1 MTRALKLC
9 VRQQANTWFLFGLA
23 ALAVYLVYL
32 VARPFLSP
40 LFAAVVLAVVFHPL
54 HARMSISVRRSN
66 LAATLSTV
74 LVILIV
80 SIPAVALGIAVTREL
95 GDLYRSLSDKS
106 AAQGGISAYLIY
118 LLDTPIRMLGRYVD
132 LSRLEVRSTL
142 LRWVDAA
149 STYLLAVSGRAL
161 SNVLSLILKLL

>member
-1 MTRALKLC
+1 LC

>member
-1 MTRALKLC
+1 
-9 VRQQANTWFLFGLA
+9 
-23 ALAVYLVYL
+23 
-32 VARPFLSP
+32 
-40 LFAAVVLAVVFHPL
+40 
-54 HARMSISVRRSN
+54 
-66 LAATLSTV
+66 V